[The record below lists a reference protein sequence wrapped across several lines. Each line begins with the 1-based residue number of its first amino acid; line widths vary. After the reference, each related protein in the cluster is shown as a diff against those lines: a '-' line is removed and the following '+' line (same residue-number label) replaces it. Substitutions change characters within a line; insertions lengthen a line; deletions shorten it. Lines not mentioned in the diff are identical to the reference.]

1 MWIMRKFDIKIIN
14 MIDMKVKEAI
24 KIIEQ
29 DGWFMV
35 RMKGT
40 FQSILFQTGL
50 KHGRTKSV

>member
-1 MWIMRKFDIKIIN
+1 MWIMRKFDIKIVN

-35 RMKGT
+35 RMKE
-40 FQSILFQTGL
+40 
-50 KHGRTKSV
+50 REKSV

>member
-1 MWIMRKFDIKIIN
+1 